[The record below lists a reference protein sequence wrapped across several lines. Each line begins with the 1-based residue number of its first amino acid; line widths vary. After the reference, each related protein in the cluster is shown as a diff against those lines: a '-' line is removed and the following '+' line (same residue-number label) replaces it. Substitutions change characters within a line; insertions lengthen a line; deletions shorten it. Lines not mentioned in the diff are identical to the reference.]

1 MDFNALGMSP
11 AWVDALAAEGISEP
25 TQIQHHA
32 IPVVMEGRDT
42 YVSSE
47 TGTGKTL
54 AYLLPLL
61 EQLDAAAKTLQFMVL
76 VPTHELALQIQQQMR
91 TLVQAADSDIRSQV
105 LVGGTSLRR
114 QQEQLKA
121 KPHLIAGTPER
132 VLELVNM
139 HKLKVHMVRCVVI
152 DEADRMLTDPVLGTV
167 QAILHATPG
176 RRQLVFVSAT
186 QQAQS
191 RQRAGMLAQ
200 NLAMVDTG
208 GDKMSGTIEHLYAVT
223 EERKKPELLRR
234 LIHAIMPE
242 RALVFVHRNARAEE
256 LAGKLAFHK
265 MRAVWIHGAAGKLA
279 RQNAL
284 NAFRSG
290 EAQVLISSD
299 LFARGM
305 DLPGVTHVF
314 NLDPPTQSQ
323 DYLHRAGRTG
333 RAGMQG
339 CSVLLLDPREMRLV
353 SRYTRELG
361 IELQPIRLER
371 GAVVREERPAP
382 GSHPDAGDGE
392 TVDGGDP
399 ELGDRM

>member
-1 MDFNALGMSP
+1 MDFNALGMSS
-11 AWVDALAAEGISEP
+11 AWVEALATEGIRQP
-25 TQIQHHA
+25 TQIQQHA
-32 IPVVMEGRDT
+32 IPVVMEGRDA
-42 YVSSE
+42 YISSE

-61 EQLDAAAKTLQFMVL
+61 ERLDTAAKTLQFMVL

-91 TLVQAADSDIRSQV
+91 PLVQAAGRDLRSQV
-105 LVGGTSLRR
+105 LVGGVSLRR
-114 QQEQLKA
+114 QQEQLKT

-132 VLELVNM
+132 VLELIKM
-139 HKLKVHMVRCVVI
+139 RKLKVHAVNCVVI
-152 DEADRMLTDPVLGTV
+152 DEADRMLADPVLGTV

-176 RRQLVFVSAT
+176 RRQLLFVSAT

-191 RQRAGMLAQ
+191 RQHAGALAQ
-200 NLAMVDTG
+200 DLVMVDTG
-208 GDKMSGTIEHLYAVT
+208 GDRMSSSIEHLYAVT

-234 LIHAIMPE
+234 LIHAIKPE
-242 RALVFVHRNARAEE
+242 RALVFVHRNDRAEE

-265 MRAVWIHGAAGKLA
+265 IRAVWIHGAAGKMA
-279 RQNAL
+279 RQTAL

-290 EAQVLISSD
+290 QAQVLISSD
-299 LFARGM
+299 LSARGM

-333 RAGMQG
+333 RAGAQG
-339 CSVLLLDPREMRLV
+339 CSVLLFDPREKRLV
-353 SRYTRELG
+353 SRYARQLG

-371 GAVVREERPAP
+371 GAVVREESKAP
-382 GSHPDAGDGE
+382 G
-392 TVDGGDP
+392 
-399 ELGDRM
+399 

>member
-11 AWVDALAAEGISEP
+11 AWVDALAAGGISEP
-25 TQIQHHA
+25 TQIQQRA

-61 EQLDAAAKTLQFMVL
+61 EHLDAAAKTLQVMVL

-91 TLVQAADSDIRSQV
+91 TLMQAAGSDIRSQV

-132 VLELVNM
+132 VLELVNT
-139 HKLKVHMVRCVVI
+139 HKLKVHTVKCVVI
-152 DEADRMLTDPVLGTV
+152 DEADRMLTDPALGIV

-191 RQRAGMLAQ
+191 RQQADTLAQ
-200 NLAMVDTG
+200 NLTMVDTG
-208 GDKMSGTIEHLYAVT
+208 GDRVSGTIEHLYIIT
-223 EERKKPELLRR
+223 EERKKTELLRR

-242 RALVFVHRNARAEE
+242 RALVFVHRNARVEE
-256 LAGKLAFHK
+256 LADKLAFHK
-265 MRAVWIHGAAGKLA
+265 VRVVWIHGAASKIE

-284 NAFRSG
+284 SAFRSG
-290 EAQVLISSD
+290 AAQVLISSD
-299 LFARGM
+299 LSARGM

-323 DYLHRAGRTG
+323 GYLHRAGRTG
-333 RAGMQG
+333 RAGTQG

-353 SRYTRELG
+353 ARYTRELG

-371 GAVVREERPAP
+371 GAVVREERKAP
-382 GSHPDAGDGE
+382 G
-392 TVDGGDP
+392 
-399 ELGDRM
+399 

>member
-1 MDFNALGMSP
+1 MGFNALGMSP

-25 TQIQHHA
+25 TQIQRHA

-61 EQLDAAAKTLQFMVL
+61 EQLDATAKTLQVMVL
-76 VPTHELALQIQQQMR
+76 VPTHELALQIQRQMR
-91 TLVQAADSDIRSQV
+91 TLVQAAGSDIRSQV

-139 HKLKVHMVRCVVI
+139 HKLKVHTVRCVVI

-191 RQRAGMLAQ
+191 RQRAGMLAR

-208 GDKMSGTIEHLYAVT
+208 GGKMSGSTEHLYAVT

-265 MRAVWIHGAAGKLA
+265 VRAVCIHGAAGKVA

-284 NAFRSG
+284 RAFCSG

-333 RAGMQG
+333 RAGAQG
-339 CSVLLLDPREMRLV
+339 CSVLLLDPRETRLV

-371 GAVVREERPAP
+371 GAVVREERQTP
-382 GSHPDAGDGE
+382 G
-392 TVDGGDP
+392 
-399 ELGDRM
+399 

>member
-1 MDFNALGMSP
+1 MDFNALGISS
-11 AWVDALAAEGISEP
+11 AWVDALTAEGIDKP
-25 TQIQHHA
+25 TPIQHQA

-42 YVSSE
+42 YISSE

-61 EQLDAAAKTLQFMVL
+61 ERLDTTAKTLQVIVL
-76 VPTHELALQIQQQMR
+76 VPTHELALQIQQQLR
-91 TLVQAADSDIRSQV
+91 TLASAAGSDIRSQV
-105 LVGGTSLRR
+105 VMGGTSMRR
-114 QQEQLKA
+114 LLEQLKT

-132 VLELVNM
+132 VLELINM
-139 HKLKVHMVRCVVI
+139 RKLKVHAAQCVVI
-152 DEADRMLTDPVLGTV
+152 DEADRMLVDPTLGVV

-186 QQAQS
+186 QQPQS
-191 RQRAGMLAQ
+191 RRHAGELAQ
-200 NLAMVDTG
+200 NLVMVDTG
-208 GDKMSGTIEHLYAVT
+208 GDKVSDTIEHLYTVI

-265 MRAVWIHGAAGKLA
+265 MRVVWIHAAASKQE
-279 RQNAL
+279 RQSAL

-299 LFARGM
+299 LSARGM
-305 DLPGVTHVF
+305 DLPGITHVF
-314 NLDPPTQSQ
+314 NLDPPTQSR

-333 RAGMQG
+333 RAGAQG
-339 CSVLLLDPREMRLV
+339 CSVLLLDPRETRLV
-353 SRYTRELG
+353 SRYERELK
-361 IELQPIRLER
+361 IDLQPIRLER
-371 GAVVREERPAP
+371 GAVVREEKPTSA
-382 GSHPDAGDGE
+382 
-392 TVDGGDP
+392 
-399 ELGDRM
+399 

>member
-25 TQIQHHA
+25 TQIQQHA

-61 EQLDAAAKTLQFMVL
+61 EQVDAAAKTLQVMVL

-91 TLVQAADSDIRSQV
+91 TLVQAAGSDIRSQV
-105 LVGGTSLRR
+105 LLGGTSLRR

-132 VLELVNM
+132 VLELVNT
-139 HKLKVHMVRCVVI
+139 HKLKVHTVRCVVI

-191 RQRAGMLAQ
+191 RQQAGALAQ

-208 GDKMSGTIEHLYAVT
+208 GDRVSSTIEHLYVVT
-223 EERKKPELLRR
+223 EERKKTELLRR

-242 RALVFVHRNARAEE
+242 RALVFVHRNARVEE

-265 MRAVWIHGAAGKLA
+265 VRVVWIHGAASKTE

-284 NAFRSG
+284 SAFRSG
-290 EAQVLISSD
+290 AAQVLISSD
-299 LFARGM
+299 LSARGM

-323 DYLHRAGRTG
+323 GYLHRAGRTG
-333 RAGMQG
+333 RAGAQG
-339 CSVLLLDPREMRLV
+339 CSVLLLDPREKRLV
-353 SRYTRELG
+353 SRYARELG

-371 GAVVREERPAP
+371 GAVVREEGKAP
-382 GSHPDAGDGE
+382 G
-392 TVDGGDP
+392 
-399 ELGDRM
+399 

>member
-25 TQIQHHA
+25 TQIQQHA

-61 EQLDAAAKTLQFMVL
+61 EQVDAAAKTLQVMVL

-91 TLVQAADSDIRSQV
+91 TLVQAAGSDIRSQV
-105 LVGGTSLRR
+105 LLGGTSLRR

-132 VLELVNM
+132 VLELVNT
-139 HKLKVHMVRCVVI
+139 HKLKVHTVRCVVI
-152 DEADRMLTDPVLGTV
+152 DEADRMLTDPVLATV
-167 QAILHATPG
+167 QAILRATPG

-191 RQRAGMLAQ
+191 RRQADTLAQ

-208 GDKMSGTIEHLYAVT
+208 GDRVSSTIEHLYVVT
-223 EERKKPELLRR
+223 EERKKTELLRR

-242 RALVFVHRNARAEE
+242 RALVFVHRNARVEE

-265 MRAVWIHGAAGKLA
+265 VRVVWIHGAASKTE

-284 NAFRSG
+284 SAFRSG
-290 EAQVLISSD
+290 AAQVLISSD
-299 LFARGM
+299 LSARGM

-323 DYLHRAGRTG
+323 GYLHRAGRTG
-333 RAGMQG
+333 RAGAQG
-339 CSVLLLDPREMRLV
+339 CSVLLLDPREKRLV
-353 SRYTRELG
+353 SRYARELG

-371 GAVVREERPAP
+371 GAVVREEGKAP
-382 GSHPDAGDGE
+382 G
-392 TVDGGDP
+392 
-399 ELGDRM
+399 

>member
-1 MDFNALGMSP
+1 MEHHMDFNELGMSP
-11 AWVDALAAEGISEP
+11 AWVDALTTEGISKP
-25 TQIQHHA
+25 TQIQHRA

-61 EQLDAAAKTLQFMVL
+61 EQLDTAAKALQVMVL
-76 VPTHELALQIQQQMR
+76 VPTHELALQIQQQVR
-91 TLVQAADSDIRSQV
+91 ALVQATGNDIRSQV
-105 LVGGTSLRR
+105 LVGGVSLRR
-114 QQEQLKA
+114 QQERLKD
-121 KPHLIAGTPER
+121 KPHLIAGTAER
-132 VLELVNM
+132 VLELVKM
-139 HKLKVHMVRCVVI
+139 RKLKVHTVKCVVI

-191 RQRAGMLAQ
+191 LQHASALAQ
-200 NLAMVDTG
+200 NLSMVDTG
-208 GDKMSGTIEHLYAVT
+208 GDKVSDTIEHLYAVT

-234 LIHAIMPE
+234 LIHAIKPE

-265 MRAVWIHGAAGKLA
+265 IRAVWIHGAASKMA
-279 RQNAL
+279 RQSAL

-299 LFARGM
+299 LSARGM

-333 RAGMQG
+333 RAGAQG
-339 CSVLLLDPREMRLV
+339 CSVLLLDPRETRLV
-353 SRYTRELG
+353 SRYARQLG
-361 IELQPIRLER
+361 IELQLIRLER
-371 GAVVREERPAP
+371 GAVVREEKKTP
-382 GSHPDAGDGE
+382 G
-392 TVDGGDP
+392 
-399 ELGDRM
+399 